1 MCSNISKQPLRFLNF
16 DGHQRGKMQNPSQSI
31 PHNWAA
37 RFFTVWVGQSFSLF
51 GSALVQ
57 FALVWYLTKETGS
70 ATILATATLVAML
83 PQIVLGPFV
92 GALVD
97 RWNRRTIMMVA
108 DGGIA
113 LATICLIYLFA
124 SGNIQIW
131 HIYVIM
137 MIRSLGQAF
146 HFPTMQASTS
156 LMVPEKHLTRVS
168 GANQTLQG
176 AINIIAPPTGALLL
190 EVLPMQG
197 VLAID
202 IVTALLA
209 ISPLVFISIPQP
221 PRSDNIPDENGETK
235 PIGFMQDVREG
246 LRYVA
251 SWPGLLGILIM
262 ATLINFLLTPTS
274 SLMPLL
280 ITKHFGLGA
289 LEFGLMDS
297 AWGFGVIIGGLILSM
312 WGGFKRKV
320 TTSLM
325 GIIGIGFGITIV
337 GLTPANMYW
346 LAISGMALSGIMNPM
361 TNGPLFALVQSNV
374 KPDMQGR
381 VMSLILSAATAMTP
395 LSLLVAGPVSDAIGI
410 RTWFWFGGI
419 SCLLIGIGAFF
430 IPAIMNVETNR
441 NGQADKIEEISAIA
455 TAAD

>member
-1 MCSNISKQPLRFLNF
+1 MKISIKPL
-16 DGHQRGKMQNPSQSI
+16 PY
-31 PHNWAA
+31 NWAA
-37 RFFTVWVGQSFSLF
+37 RFFTVWGGQAFSLF

-57 FALVWYLTKETGS
+57 FALVWYLTKQTGS
-70 ATILATATLVAML
+70 ATVLATATLVAML
-83 PQIVLGPFV
+83 PQIVLGAFV

-97 RWNRRTIMMVA
+97 RWNRRLIMIIA

-113 LATICLIYLFA
+113 LATVALIYLFL
-124 SGNIQIW
+124 SGQVQIW
-131 HIYVIM
+131 HIYLIL

-146 HFPTMQASTS
+146 HFPAMQASTS
-156 LMVPEKHLTRVS
+156 LMVPEKHLTRIS

-176 AINIIAPPTGALLL
+176 AINILAPPTGALLL

-209 ISPLVFISIPQP
+209 ISPLLFISIPQP
-221 PRSDNIPDENGETK
+221 ARSMESEGESGEEK
-235 PIGFMQDVREG
+235 PIGFMQDVRDG

-251 SWPGLLGILIM
+251 SWPGLLAILIM

-297 AWGFGVIIGGLILSM
+297 AWGFGVIVGGLILST

-320 TTSLM
+320 ATSMM
-325 GIIGIGFGITIV
+325 GIIGIGIGITIV

-346 LAISGMALSGIMNPM
+346 LAISSMAFTGIMNPI
-361 TNGPLFALVQSNV
+361 TNGPLFALVQSTV

-395 LSLLVAGPVSDAIGI
+395 LSLMVAGPVSDAIGI
-410 RTWFWFGGI
+410 RTWFWFGGVL
-419 SCLLIGIGAFF
+419 CLLMGIGAFF
-430 IPAIMNVETNR
+430 VPAIMNVENNR
-441 NGQADKIEEISAIA
+441 NGEANNTDEVQAV
-455 TAAD
+455 TVAAD

>member
-1 MCSNISKQPLRFLNF
+1 MKNPTQP
-16 DGHQRGKMQNPSQSI
+16 I

-37 RFFTVWVGQSFSLF
+37 RFFTVWGGQSFSLF

-57 FALVWYLTKETGS
+57 FALIWYLTKQTGS
-70 ATILATATLVAML
+70 ATVLATATLVAML

-97 RWNRRTIMMVA
+97 RWNRRLIMMIA

-113 LATICLIYLFA
+113 VATIGLIYLFV
-124 SGNIQIW
+124 SGQVQIW

-146 HFPTMQASTS
+146 HFPAMQASTS
-156 LMVPEKHLTRVS
+156 LMVPEKQLTRIS

-176 AINIIAPPTGALLL
+176 VINIVAPPTGALLL
-190 EVLPMQG
+190 EVLPMHN
-197 VLAID
+197 VLIID
-202 IVTALLA
+202 ILTALLA
-209 ISPLVFISIPQP
+209 ILPLVFISIPQP
-221 PRSDNIPDENGETK
+221 IRTVEPGDEQTQTN
-235 PIGFMQDVREG
+235 FMQDVREG
-246 LRYVA
+246 LRYVV
-251 SWPGLLGILIM
+251 SWPGLLAILIM
-262 ATLINFLLTPTS
+262 ATLINFLITPTG

-297 AWGFGVIIGGLILSM
+297 AWGFGVIIGGLILST

-320 TTSLM
+320 ATSLM
-325 GIIGIGFGITIV
+325 GIIGIGLGIMIV

-346 LAISGMALSGIMNPM
+346 LAISSMAFTGVMNPI
-361 TNGPLFALVQSNV
+361 TNGPLFALVQSTV

-410 RTWFWFGGI
+410 RTWFWFGGVC
-419 SCLLIGIGAFF
+419 CLLMGIGAFF
-430 IPAIMNVETNR
+430 VPAIMNVENNHNR
-441 NGQADKIEEISAIA
+441 EKDTSDDVPAVAIA
-455 TAAD
+455 AD

>member
-1 MCSNISKQPLRFLNF
+1 MKNSSQP
-16 DGHQRGKMQNPSQSI
+16 I

-37 RFFTVWVGQSFSLF
+37 RFYTVWGGQSFSLF

-57 FALVWYLTKETGS
+57 FALVWYLTKETSS
-70 ATILATATLVAML
+70 ATVLATATLVALL

-97 RWNRRTIMMVA
+97 RWNRRLIMMVA

-113 LATICLIYLFA
+113 LATIALIYLFA
-124 SGNIQIW
+124 AERVEIW
-131 HIYVIM
+131 HIYLIM

-146 HFPTMQASTS
+146 HFPAMQASTS
-156 LMVPEKHLTRVS
+156 LMVPEKHLTRIS

-202 IVTALLA
+202 IATALLA
-209 ISPLVFISIPQP
+209 TSPLVFISIPQP
-221 PRSDNIPDENGETK
+221 VRSGETPDENGEVK
-235 PIGFMQDVREG
+235 QIGFMQDVHEG

-251 SWPGLLGILIM
+251 SWPGLLAILIM

-280 ITKHFGLGA
+280 ITKHFSLGA

-297 AWGFGVIIGGLILSM
+297 AWGFGVIIGGLILST

-320 TTSLM
+320 ATSMM
-325 GIIGIGFGITIV
+325 GIIGIGLGITIV

-346 LAISGMALSGIMNPM
+346 LAISGMAFSGVMNPI
-361 TNGPLFALVQSNV
+361 TNGPLFALVQSTV

-381 VMSLILSAATAMTP
+381 VMSLIISAATAMTP
-395 LSLLVAGPVSDAIGI
+395 LSLMVAGPLSDAIGI
-410 RTWFWFGGI
+410 RTWFWFGGVL
-419 SCLLIGIGAFF
+419 CLLMGIGAFF
-430 IPAIMNVETNR
+430 IPAIMKVENNR
-441 NGQADKIEEISAIA
+441 NGHTNKADEILALTMSA
-455 TAAD
+455 D

>member
-1 MCSNISKQPLRFLNF
+1 
-16 DGHQRGKMQNPSQSI
+16 MQNSSQPV

-37 RFFTVWVGQSFSLF
+37 RFFTVWGGQSFSLF

-57 FALVWYLTKETGS
+57 FALVWYLTRETGS
-70 ATILATATLVAML
+70 ATVLATATLVAML

-97 RWNRRTIMMVA
+97 RWNRRAIMMVA

-113 LATICLIYLFA
+113 LATIGLIYLFA
-124 SGNIQIW
+124 SGQVQVW

-137 MIRSLGQAF
+137 MVRSLGQAF
-146 HFPTMQASTS
+146 HFPAMQASTS
-156 LMVPEKHLTRVS
+156 LMVPEKHLTRIS

-176 AINIIAPPTGALLL
+176 AINIVAPPTGALLL

-197 VLAID
+197 VLSID
-202 IVTALLA
+202 ILTALLA

-221 PRSDNIPDENGETK
+221 VRSDETTDENGEIK
-235 PIGFMQDVREG
+235 PVGFLQDVREG

-251 SWPGLLGILIM
+251 SWPGLLAILIM
-262 ATLINFLLTPTS
+262 AMMINFLLTPTG

-297 AWGFGVIIGGLILSM
+297 AWGFGVILGGLILST

-320 TTSLM
+320 ATSMM
-325 GIIGIGFGITIV
+325 GIIGIGVGITIV
-337 GLTPANMYW
+337 GLSPANMYW
-346 LAISGMALSGIMNPM
+346 LAIVGMAFSGIMNPI
-361 TNGPLFALVQSNV
+361 TNGPLFALVQSTV

-381 VMSLILSAATAMTP
+381 VMSLIISGATAMTP
-395 LSLLVAGPVSDAIGI
+395 LSLMVAGPVSDAIGI
-410 RTWFWFGGI
+410 RTWFWFGGVL
-419 SCLLIGIGAFF
+419 CLLMGIGAFF
-430 IPAIMNVETNR
+430 IPAIMNVENNR
-441 NGQADKIEEISAIA
+441 NGQTVKSEDAPAMAIA
-455 TAAD
+455 AD

>member
-1 MCSNISKQPLRFLNF
+1 MKISSQP
-16 DGHQRGKMQNPSQSI
+16 I
-31 PHNWAA
+31 PHNWAP
-37 RFFTVWVGQSFSLF
+37 RFFTVWGGQAFSLF

-57 FALVWYLTKETGS
+57 FALVWYLTKQTGS
-70 ATILATATLVAML
+70 ATVLATATLVAML

-97 RWNRRTIMMVA
+97 RWNRRVIMMVA

-113 LATICLIYLFA
+113 LATVGLIYLFV
-124 SGNIQIW
+124 SGQVQIW
-131 HIYVIM
+131 HIYLIM

-146 HFPTMQASTS
+146 HFPAMQASTS
-156 LMVPEKHLTRVS
+156 LMVPEKHLTRIS

-197 VLAID
+197 VLSID
-202 IVTALLA
+202 IATALLA
-209 ISPLVFISIPQP
+209 VSPLVFISIPQP
-221 PRSDNIPDENGETK
+221 LRGNEALDENGEIK
-235 PIGFMQDVREG
+235 QAGFMQDVREG

-251 SWPGLLGILIM
+251 SWPGLLAILIM
-262 ATLINFLLTPTS
+262 ATLINFLLTPTG

-297 AWGFGVIIGGLILSM
+297 AWGFGVIIGGLVLSA

-320 TTSLM
+320 ATSMM
-325 GIIGIGFGITIV
+325 GIIGIGLGITIV
-337 GLTPANMYW
+337 GLTPSNMYW
-346 LAISGMALSGIMNPM
+346 LAISGMALSGIMNPI
-361 TNGPLFALVQSNV
+361 TNGPLFALVQSTV

-419 SCLLIGIGAFF
+419 FCILMGIGAFF
-430 IPAIMNVETNR
+430 TPAIMNVENNR
-441 NGQADKIEEISAIA
+441 NGEADKSEEVQALAIA
-455 TAAD
+455 TD

>member
-1 MCSNISKQPLRFLNF
+1 ME
-16 DGHQRGKMQNPSQSI
+16 NPSQSI

-70 ATILATATLVAML
+70 ATVLAIATLVAML

-97 RWNRRTIMMVA
+97 RWNRRVIMMVA

-113 LATICLIYLFA
+113 VATIGLIYLFA
-124 SGNIQIW
+124 SGQVQIW
-131 HIYVIM
+131 HIYVVM
-137 MIRSLGQAF
+137 MVRSLGQAF
-146 HFPTMQASTS
+146 HFPAMQASTS
-156 LMVPEKHLTRVS
+156 LMVPQKHLTRIS

-197 VLAID
+197 VLGID
-202 IVTALLA
+202 IATALLA
-209 ISPLVFISIPQP
+209 ISPLIFISIPQP
-221 PRSDNIPDENGETK
+221 VREGAKADENGELK
-235 PIGFMQDVREG
+235 PISFMQDVREG

-251 SWPGLLGILIM
+251 SWPGLLAILIM
-262 ATLINFLLTPTS
+262 ATLINFLLTPTG

-297 AWGFGVIIGGLILSM
+297 AWGFGVIIGGLILST

-320 TTSLM
+320 ATSMM
-325 GIIGIGFGITIV
+325 GIIGIGLGITIV
-337 GLTPANMYW
+337 GLTPSNMYW
-346 LAISGMALSGIMNPM
+346 LAISGMAFSGIMNPI
-361 TNGPLFALVQSNV
+361 TNGPLFALVQSTV

-381 VMSLILSAATAMTP
+381 VMSLIVSAATAMTP

-410 RTWFWFGGI
+410 RTWFWFGGAL
-419 SCLLIGIGAFF
+419 CLLMGIGAFF
-430 IPAIMNVETNR
+430 VPAIMNVENNR
-441 NGQADKIEEISAIA
+441 NGRLDRTEKIQAVNV
-455 TAAD
+455 AAD